1 MTTFIVF
8 VATIL
13 LLVGVHELGHFLAA
27 KLLRVGVLEFA
38 IGFGPAI
45 WAKKRGKTRYSL
57 RLFPLGGYVRLAG
70 EGPEIGDY
78 APEETYYGRPAWVR
92 FLVAL
97 SGPAFNLALA
107 FLLALG
113 AFLFIGLPR
122 LRVAGLVPGKPAE
135 AVLQVGDIILAVEG
149 KEVWNL
155 GEVGERIQAK
165 APDPVRFRILR
176 GEQEMEVAIIPVY
189 SEEEGRYLVGG
200 YFQPQVVFAE
210 IQNLKPLSPLSAA
223 GLRPG
228 DVVVGACDK
237 PVRSFLEWY
246 SLLRKGCGS
255 FTIRRGDQILT
266 LELPELPSDLT
277 SLFEGAEFRS
287 LPMVYGRIGFQRA
300 TVLAAQQV
308 GMAFSLIVETL
319 KAMARREIPA
329 GEAVSGPVGIAG
341 IISAGITAGPLVAIL
356 LIAVISVN
364 LALFNLLPIPA
375 LDGSRMLFA
384 LFEILSGRRVSPK
397 VETFVHT
404 LGFILLLG
412 LLFWITVRD
421 IFRLFG

>member
-1 MTTFIVF
+1 MTTFLVF

-70 EGPEIGDY
+70 EGPEIGEY

-92 FLVAL
+92 FLVGL

-107 FLLALG
+107 FVLAWG

-135 AVLQVGDIILAVEG
+135 EVLRVGDVLLAVEG

-165 APDPVRFRILR
+165 APDPVRFRIVR
-176 GEQEMEVAIIPVY
+176 DNEEMEVSILPVY

-200 YFQPQVVFAE
+200 YFQPQVVLAE
-210 IQNLKPLSPLSAA
+210 IQDLKPLSPLSAA

-228 DVVVGACDK
+228 DVIVSACDK

-246 SLLRKGCGS
+246 ALLTEGCRSL
-255 FTIRRGDQILT
+255 TVRRGDQILA
-266 LELPELPSDLT
+266 LELPELPSGLA

-287 LPMVYGRIGFQRA
+287 LPMVYGRIGFPKA
-300 TVLAAQQV
+300 TALAAQQV
-308 GMAFSLIVETL
+308 GMAFSVIVETF
-319 KAMARREIPA
+319 KAMARKEIPA

-341 IISAGITAGPLVAIL
+341 IISAGITAGPLVVLL

-375 LDGSRMLFA
+375 LDGARMLFA
-384 LFEILSGRRVSPK
+384 LFEMATGRRVSPR
-397 VETFVHT
+397 VETLVHT

-412 LLFWITVRD
+412 LLVLITARD
-421 IFRLFG
+421 ILRLFG